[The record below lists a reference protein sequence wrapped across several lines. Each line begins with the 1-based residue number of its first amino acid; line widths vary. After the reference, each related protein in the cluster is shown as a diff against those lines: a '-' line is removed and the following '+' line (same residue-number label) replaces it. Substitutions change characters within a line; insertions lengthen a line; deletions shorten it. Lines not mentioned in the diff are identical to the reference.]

1 MFNFGRNVGGYE
13 PINESDY
20 SIENNGHLL
29 AIQEAFEDLAEINAS
44 VAEMNDRCV
53 DAYGTA
59 RFEQGQTASMAT
71 ATMESAMAP
80 VMEGFFG
87 DMKDKLISM
96 LKKLKEKIIA
106 FFKSALKYFNA
117 LFMNARNFA
126 EKYEDEL
133 NEKSNELDGLKVEMY
148 DYANLKSYGNNV
160 LKTIGNTLGEYKKQD
175 GSLMDDKAEA
185 VGKKIAAAQGRTGV
199 EKEAAGKKEYLKT
212 VREDILK
219 GCRVSGAISNEK
231 MHEAIR
237 IHLRGDKTSPK
248 MVEVNVSKLISELKD
263 DDVTDVCESVRDEV
277 TGQLDNLI
285 DDLNKLKDKASDN
298 LKNSNDANRSNHQEA
313 LRVAKFNVSCF
324 TEAKSIVMGA
334 FDVYKSV
341 VKERDSAYKSA
352 LSKALHYKKKKD

>member
-96 LKKLKEKIIA
+96 LKKMKEKIIA

-117 LFMNARNFA
+117 LFMNARDFA

-133 NEKSNELDGLKVEMY
+133 NEVDTDGLKVEMY
-148 DYANLKSYGNNV
+148 DYANLSKY
-160 LKTIGNTLGEYKKQD
+160 GNTLKNIGKSLGEFKWNGKD
-175 GSLMDDKAEA
+175 LEPAGA
-185 VGKKIAAAQGRTGV
+185 VGAKVGQAANVAGD
-199 EKEAAGKKEYLKT
+199 KESAIKKEYLKS
-212 VREDILK
+212 VRGDLLK
-219 GCRVSGAISNEK
+219 GTDASSGEASNEK
-231 MHEAIR
+231 MHAAIR
-237 IHLRGDKTSPK
+237 KFLRGGKSAPK
-248 MVEVNVSKLISELKD
+248 LMAVDVSKLISELKD
-263 DDVTDVCESVRDEV
+263 DDVTDVCEGVRDDVIDE
-277 TGQLDNLI
+277 LDNIL
-285 DDLNKLKDKASDN
+285 DELNKIKDDTADKLKGEEDEGVKNMVKTN
-298 LKNSNDANRSNHQEA
+298 LRA
-313 LRVAKFNVSCF
+313 AKLHVSCF

-341 VKERDSAYKSA
+341 VNERNSAYKSA
-352 LSKALHYKKKKD
+352 LSKALHYKKKD